1 MTHSE
6 RVTTLDLSS
15 FRPATMPGESPGA
28 FDALYSQLCLELVNP
43 SPLTQILTAQLAAAI
58 IWHQRHQKDKQALIV
73 NRMVDAVNDHFVR
86 DIWRRAFLDTV
97 EGRADSDTK
106 ASVEDI
112 VASKGYTLETLASH
126 ATAIAGRQLV
136 GIENLIDRQFKT
148 IRQIQKSIAE
158 VEAKPL
164 IMKRLAL
171 QVEQLTRDAQAL
183 AHDDPNLEASGQPT

>member
-1 MTHSE
+1 MTHIE
-6 RVTTLDLSS
+6 PAPTLDLSS
-15 FRPATMPGESPGA
+15 LRPAPMPGESPWA
-28 FDALYSQLCLELVNP
+28 FDALYSQLCLELINP

-58 IWHQRHQKDKQALIV
+58 IWYQRHQKDKQALII
-73 NRMVDAVNDHFVR
+73 NNMVDSVNEYYAR

-97 EGRADSDTK
+97 EGRADGDTK

-126 ATAIAGRQLV
+126 ATAIAGRQLI

-148 IRQIQKSIAE
+148 IRQLQKSIAE

-171 QVEQLTRDAQAL
+171 QVERLTRDAQTL
-183 AHDDPNLEASGQPT
+183 AHDATNLQATG

>member
-1 MTHSE
+1 MTHIE

-43 SPLTQILTAQLAAAI
+43 SPLPQLLTAQLAAAI
-58 IWHQRHQKDKQALIV
+58 IWHQRHQNDKQALIV

-183 AHDDPNLEASGQPT
+183 AHDDPNLEASG

>member
-1 MTHSE
+1 MTHIE
-6 RVTTLDLSS
+6 PAPTLDLSS
-15 FRPATMPGESPGA
+15 LRPAPMPGESPGA
-28 FDALYSQLCLELVNP
+28 FDALYSQLCLELINP

-58 IWHQRHQKDKQALIV
+58 IWYQRHQKDKQALII
-73 NRMVDAVNDHFVR
+73 NNMVDSVNEYYAR

-97 EGRADSDTK
+97 EGRADGDTK

-126 ATAIAGRQLV
+126 ATAIAGRQLI

-148 IRQIQKSIAE
+148 IRQLQKSIAE

-171 QVEQLTRDAQAL
+171 QVERLTRDAQTL
-183 AHDDPNLEASGQPT
+183 AHDATNLQATG

>member
-1 MTHSE
+1 MTHIE

-28 FDALYSQLCLELVNP
+28 FDALYSQLCLELINP

-97 EGRADSDTK
+97 EGKADSDTK

-183 AHDDPNLEASGQPT
+183 AHDDPNLEASG

>member
-1 MTHSE
+1 MTHIE
-6 RVTTLDLSS
+6 PAPTLDLSS
-15 FRPATMPGESPGA
+15 FRPAPMPGESPGA
-28 FDALYSQLCLELVNP
+28 FDALYSQLCLELISP

-58 IWHQRHQKDKQALIV
+58 IWYQRHQKDKQALII
-73 NRMVDAVNDHFVR
+73 NNMVDSVNEYYAR

-97 EGRADSDTK
+97 EGTADGDTK

-112 VASKGYTLETLASH
+112 VASKGYTLETLASY
-126 ATAIAGRQLV
+126 ATAIAGRQLI

-148 IRQIQKSIAE
+148 IRQLQKSIAE

-171 QVEQLTRDAQAL
+171 QVERLTCDAQAL
-183 AHDDPNLEASGQPT
+183 THDDPKLEVAG

>member
-1 MTHSE
+1 MTHIE

-15 FRPATMPGESPGA
+15 FRPATMPGESSGA
-28 FDALYSQLCLELVNP
+28 FDALYSQLCLELINP

-73 NRMVDAVNDHFVR
+73 NRMVDAVNDHFVK

-136 GIENLIDRQFKT
+136 GIENLIDRQFKA

-171 QVEQLTRDAQAL
+171 QVEQLTRNAQAL
-183 AHDDPNLEASGQPT
+183 VHGDLNLEPAG

>member
-1 MTHSE
+1 MTHIE
-6 RVTTLDLSS
+6 PAPTLDLSS
-15 FRPATMPGESPGA
+15 FRPAPMPGESPGA
-28 FDALYSQLCLELVNP
+28 FDALYSQLCLELINP

-58 IWHQRHQKDKQALIV
+58 IWHQRHQKDKQALII
-73 NRMVDAVNDHFVR
+73 NNMVDSANEYYAR

-112 VASKGYTLETLASH
+112 VASKGYTLESLASH
-126 ATAIAGRQLV
+126 ATAIAARQLV

-148 IRQIQKSIAE
+148 IRQLQKSIAE

-171 QVEQLTRDAQAL
+171 QVEQLTRDAQVL
-183 AHDDPNLEASGQPT
+183 THDDTNLETAS

>member
-1 MTHSE
+1 
-6 RVTTLDLSS
+6 
-15 FRPATMPGESPGA
+15 MPGESPGA
-28 FDALYSQLCLELVNP
+28 FDALYSQLCLELINP

-58 IWHQRHQKDKQALIV
+58 IWHQRHQKDKQALII
-73 NRMVDAVNDHFVR
+73 NNMVDSANEYYAR
-86 DIWRRAFLDTV
+86 DIWRRAFLDTI
-97 EGRADSDTK
+97 EGRADSDNK

-112 VASKGYTLETLASH
+112 VASKGYTLESLASH

-148 IRQIQKSIAE
+148 IRQLQKSIAE

-183 AHDDPNLEASGQPT
+183 THDDPKLEVAG

>member
-1 MTHSE
+1 MTHIE
-6 RVTTLDLSS
+6 PAPTLDLSS
-15 FRPATMPGESPGA
+15 FRPAPMPGESPGA
-28 FDALYSQLCLELVNP
+28 FDALYSQLCLELISP

-58 IWHQRHQKDKQALIV
+58 IWYQRHQKDKQALII
-73 NRMVDAVNDHFVR
+73 NNMVDSVNEYYAR

-97 EGRADSDTK
+97 EGSADSDTK

-112 VASKGYTLETLASH
+112 VASKGYTLESLASH
-126 ATAIAGRQLV
+126 ATAVAGRQLV

-148 IRQIQKSIAE
+148 IRQLQKNIAE
-158 VEAKPL
+158 VEARPL

-183 AHDDPNLEASGQPT
+183 AHDDTTLEVAG

>member
-1 MTHSE
+1 MTHIE
-6 RVTTLDLSS
+6 PVTTLDLSS

-28 FDALYSQLCLELVNP
+28 FDALYSQLCLELINP

-73 NRMVDAVNDHFVR
+73 NSMVDAVNDHFVR

-183 AHDDPNLEASGQPT
+183 AHDDPNLEASG

>member
-1 MTHSE
+1 MTHIE
-6 RVTTLDLSS
+6 PAPTLNLSS
-15 FRPATMPGESPGA
+15 FRPAPMPGESPGA
-28 FDALYSQLCLELVNP
+28 FDALYSQLCLELINP

-58 IWHQRHQKDKQALIV
+58 IWHQRHQKDKQALII
-73 NRMVDAVNDHFVR
+73 NNMVDSANEYYAR

-112 VASKGYTLETLASH
+112 VASKGYTLESLASH
-126 ATAIAGRQLV
+126 ATVVAGRQLV

-148 IRQIQKSIAE
+148 IRQLQKSIAE

-171 QVEQLTRDAQAL
+171 QVEQLTRDAQVL
-183 AHDDPNLEASGQPT
+183 THDDTNLETAS

>member
-1 MTHSE
+1 MTHIE
-6 RVTTLDLSS
+6 PVTTLDLSS
-15 FRPATMPGESPGA
+15 FRPAPMPGECPGA
-28 FDALYSQLCLELVNP
+28 FDALYSQLCLELINP

-58 IWHQRHQKDKQALIV
+58 IWHQRHQKDKQALII
-73 NRMVDAVNDHFVR
+73 NNMVDSANEYYAR

-112 VASKGYTLETLASH
+112 VASKGYTLESLASH

-148 IRQIQKSIAE
+148 IRQLQKSIAE

-183 AHDDPNLEASGQPT
+183 AHDDTNLETTG

>member
-1 MTHSE
+1 MTHIE
-6 RVTTLDLSS
+6 PAPTLDLSS
-15 FRPATMPGESPGA
+15 FRPAPMPGESPGA
-28 FDALYSQLCLELVNP
+28 FDALYSQLCLELISP

-58 IWHQRHQKDKQALIV
+58 IWYQRHQKDKQALII
-73 NRMVDAVNDHFVR
+73 NNMVDSVNEYYAR

-97 EGRADSDTK
+97 EGSADSDTK

-112 VASKGYTLETLASH
+112 VASKGYTLESLASH
-126 ATAIAGRQLV
+126 ATAVAGRQLI

-148 IRQIQKSIAE
+148 IRQLQKSIAE

-171 QVEQLTRDAQAL
+171 QVEQLTRDAQAR
-183 AHDDPNLEASGQPT
+183 AHDDPKLEAAG

>member
-1 MTHSE
+1 MTHIE

-183 AHDDPNLEASGQPT
+183 AHDDPNLEASG

>member
-1 MTHSE
+1 MTHIE
-6 RVTTLDLSS
+6 PAPTLDLSS
-15 FRPATMPGESPGA
+15 FRPAPMPGESPGA
-28 FDALYSQLCLELVNP
+28 FDALYSQLCLELISP

-58 IWHQRHQKDKQALIV
+58 IWYQRHQKDKQALII
-73 NRMVDAVNDHFVR
+73 NNMVDSVNEYYAR

-97 EGRADSDTK
+97 EGSADSDTK

-112 VASKGYTLETLASH
+112 VASKGYTLESLASH
-126 ATAIAGRQLV
+126 ATAVAGRQLI

-148 IRQIQKSIAE
+148 IRQLQKSIAE
-158 VEAKPL
+158 VEARPL

-183 AHDDPNLEASGQPT
+183 THDDPKLEVAG

>member
-1 MTHSE
+1 MTHIE

-58 IWHQRHQKDKQALIV
+58 IWHQRHQKDKQALII
-73 NRMVDAVNDHFVR
+73 NRMVDAVNDHFVK

-183 AHDDPNLEASGQPT
+183 AHDDPNLEASG